1 MSAGVESDAVPFCQ
15 CYDGGLLHHGLRQRI
30 ATLQRLLLFRKCSDS
45 LMYRIA
51 KKLRR
56 RCLAIGE
63 VLTRAGY
70 SCSSV
75 YLLEEGHV
83 QLWGEEEEES
93 SGLDGPGGIVGDPRV
108 LLDPQDKL
116 WQHNCIARSFCYLL
130 ELRCSDVA
138 DTALKIQSNASKRR
152 VSEILAVEM
161 QRDFSKEVAIFKA
174 EKSLATEAPDSY
186 TTSGLKRVASRALR
200 LVQFV
205 KATTNMEPSQAANAR
220 GGPPLPSMNA
230 LRQMRESATKKQKA
244 KDGSGTEEGKQEEDK
259 KSREAVVFNSE
270 AQKQEIAA
278 SLQALDF
285 FSTLDTFS
293 FERLASLFRKKFWR
307 RNEQLLVEGTPAK
320 ELHVVA
326 QGDVSIILGG
336 KVLNKVGPKS
346 ILGERSVLNSG
357 SGDAAPCGATVT
369 AASAV
374 VVTISASRIHLLDL
388 FTKDPALLDHFQSR
402 FDIERD
408 RRGVTSFR
416 NVKLF
421 READPSFT
429 QALEVEVKERIFYPS
444 EYLLTQ
450 GQECREAVLLCKGSV
465 NIVANGVQ
473 VGLIEVKE
481 MPDALLFGEF
491 TLLGLWPFPRASI
504 VAKTNCLVQI
514 IDASALS
521 RCLDKYP
528 EESFIFRELIEAR
541 LNKIYEQEEVARQ
554 IAEKEAAEAAGGH
567 EARVLRSPSRHKK
580 RTIPRGIAEVKGFN
594 FSSKCIKELESYLHK
609 RLFIPQQII
618 THQGTDLQD
627 VYILQQGSCEAL
639 IFGVVFETFTG
650 SCVIGGLPSVLTKKV
665 FTTVVAKSTCFVVKI
680 SQRHFTAVFEKHQ
693 DDRKK
698 LFAAAQ
704 RAFSKMCDEFQQ
716 NTWIAKSL
724 EKQLAVMP
732 CLHGSSSG
740 FIVSL
745 AKAVEPRLLI
755 AGQEIFLSSNKEE
768 GADLYFVFE
777 GHFHCLQKG
786 AVVGT
791 ISPGMLFGILE
802 VFGISD
808 LSEDMRIRSDE
819 ICKVGVL
826 TRAKLCDLLRDF
838 PEERGKFEELVHNL
852 MEDSVNHH
860 LVALPFF
867 SRLNNQQILTICHLL
882 DRRFLLPDVTV
893 VREGDGGDFMVVLN
907 CGKAEIIFKS
917 MTIGTLSPGKAF
929 GAPQMMNIHSRYH
942 ATLKTKSTCHILLIY
957 WHMMSGL
964 IISAADLAW
973 VEAMKQQAKK
983 IHEKEVNNFSA
994 KLQRLSKT
1002 NRSTQILVENM
1013 DFASSPWTLKEI
1025 FQEWHVMACEG
1036 RVHRSSMMSRPLG
1049 SHSKTKTRNLGIVGK
1064 DDSFKVT
1071 TGTWTEA
1078 AVPKM
1083 VLKPLRFRRDMNWMD
1098 LKGGRQSRSAS
1109 KAQHR
1114 LGNPRRCRLDI
1125 WKGLE
1130 DPEWLQEVR
1139 GDLREV
1145 AKQRFGGQSSFN
1157 EVDHW
1162 RE

>member
-1 MSAGVESDAVPFCQ
+1 MEAEASEVSESHSDGSLLDAG
-15 CYDGGLLHHGLRQRI
+15 LTKKI
-30 ATLQRLLLFRKCSDS
+30 ATLQHIPLFRKCSDT

-51 KKLRR
+51 QKLRR
-56 RCLAIGE
+56 SFLEIGE
-63 VLTRAGY
+63 VLLQEGKACDRI
-70 SCSSV
+70 
-75 YLLEEGHV
+75 YLLEAGHV
-83 QLWGEEEEES
+83 QVWSDDGDS
-93 SGLDGPGGIVGDPRV
+93 AALDGPGGVIGDPRV
-108 LLDPQDKL
+108 LLDPQDQI
-116 WQHNCIARSFCYLL
+116 WQHNCIARSFC
-130 ELRCSDVA
+130 ELWEMKCLDMAEAAKS
-138 DTALKIQSNASKRR
+138 IQPTGRR
-152 VSEILAVEM
+152 VSEILAVDM
-161 QRDFSKEVAIFKA
+161 QRDFSKEAAAFSKQKCIA
-174 EKSLATEAPDSY
+174 PEEPDSY
-186 TTSGLKRVASRALR
+186 TTSGLKRVAKKALR
-200 LVQFV
+200 IVQFV
-205 KATTNMEPSQAANAR
+205 KAVNATTPASASHTGAATE
-220 GGPPLPSMNA
+220 PPLPTMTTV
-230 LRQMRESATKKQKA
+230 RQMRDSKKKKKEKGA
-244 KDGSGTEEGKQEEDK
+244 SETEGRKEEGK

-293 FERLASLFRKKFWR
+293 FERLASLFSKKFWR

-357 SGDAAPCGATVT
+357 TGEAAPCGATVT

-374 VVTISASRIHLLDL
+374 VVTISASRITLLDL
-388 FTKDPALLDHFQSR
+388 FTKDPALLEHFQSR

-429 QALEVEVKERIFYPS
+429 QALEVEVKERIFYPN

-450 GQECREAVLLCKGSV
+450 GQECQSAVLLCKGTV
-465 NIVANGVQ
+465 NIMANGVQ
-473 VGLIEVKE
+473 VGSMEVQE

-504 VAKTNCLVQI
+504 VAQTDCLVQI
-514 IDASALS
+514 IDSSALS

-554 IAEKEAAEAAGGH
+554 IAEKEAAAKGE
-567 EARVLRSPSRHKK
+567 ESTVSRSLTHQK

-594 FSSKCIKELESYLHK
+594 FSSKCIRELESYLHK
-609 RLFIPQQII
+609 RLFIPEQVI
-618 THQGTDLQD
+618 TRQGTDLQD

-680 SQRHFTAVFEKHQ
+680 SQRHFSAVFEKHQ

-698 LFAAAQ
+698 LYASAQ
-704 RAFSKMCDEFQQ
+704 RAFSKMCDDFQQ
-716 NTWIAKSL
+716 NSWIAKSL
-724 EKQLAVMP
+724 QKQLVAMP
-732 CLHGSSSG
+732 FLHGAADE
-740 FIVSL
+740 FISSL
-745 AKAVEPRLLI
+745 AVAIEPRLFI
-755 AGQEIFLSSNKEE
+755 AGQEIFISNKED

-808 LSEDMRIRSDE
+808 LSQDMRIRSDE

-826 TRAKLCDLLRDF
+826 TRGKLCNLLHDF
-838 PEERGKFEELVHNL
+838 PGERGKFEELVHNL

-860 LVALPFF
+860 LVSLPLF
-867 SRLNNQQILTICHLL
+867 SGLNNQQILTVCHLL

-907 CGKAEIIFKS
+907 CGKAEIIFKT
-917 MTIGTLSPGKAF
+917 MAIGILSPGRAF
-929 GAPQMMNIHSRYH
+929 GVAQMMNTHPRYH

-964 IISAADLAW
+964 IVSAQDLTW

-983 IHEKEVNNFSA
+983 IYEKEVNQFSV
-994 KLQRLSKT
+994 KLQRLGQT
-1002 NRSTQILVENM
+1002 NRSTQILVDNM

-1025 FQEWHVMACEG
+1025 FQEWHMVAYEG
-1036 RVHRSSMMSRPLG
+1036 RAYRTSASLRERIESKRRISLLRPQ
-1049 SHSKTKTRNLGIVGK
+1049 TKQESNK
-1064 DDSFKVT
+1064 
-1071 TGTWTEA
+1071 A
-1078 AVPKM
+1078 AGPSGPDAPTL
-1083 VLKPLRFRRDMNWMD
+1083 VLKPLRFRRGMNWID
-1098 LKGGRQSRSAS
+1098 LVGRNGRHGRGAS

-1114 LGNPRRCRLDI
+1114 LGDPQRCRLDL
-1125 WKGLE
+1125 WRGLG
-1130 DPEWLQEVR
+1130 DPEWLQDVR
-1139 GDLREV
+1139 RDVREV
-1145 AKQRFGGQSSFN
+1145 AKERGGPAPSSIK
-1157 EVDHW
+1157 ESDHQW
-1162 RE
+1162 Q

>member
-1 MSAGVESDAVPFCQ
+1 MSTGVESDAVLRCER
-15 CYDGGLLHHGLRQRI
+15 YDGSLLHHGLRQRI
-30 ATLQRLLLFRKCSDS
+30 ATLQQLPLFRKCSDS

-56 RCLAIGE
+56 RYLAVGE

-70 SCSSV
+70 SCSSI

-93 SGLDGPGGIVGDPRV
+93 AGLDGPGGIVGDPRV

-116 WQHNCIARSFCYLL
+116 WQHNCIARSFCHIL
-130 ELRCSDVA
+130 ELLCSDVA
-138 DTALKIQSNASKRR
+138 ETALKIQSNASKRR

-174 EKSLATEAPDSY
+174 ANSLATEAPDSY
-186 TTSGLKRVASRALR
+186 TTSGLKRVAKRALR

-205 KATTNMEPSQAANAR
+205 KATPAASSPQAANAH
-220 GGPPLPSMNA
+220 GGAGQLPTMNA
-230 LRQMRESATKKQKA
+230 LRQMRESAKKKQKA
-244 KDGSGTEEGKQEEDK
+244 KDGSGTEEGKPEDDN

-278 SLQALDF
+278 SLQSLDF

-357 SGDAAPCGATVT
+357 SGEAAPCGATVT

-374 VVTISASRIHLLDL
+374 VVTISASRIQLLDL

-429 QALEVEVKERIFYPS
+429 QALEVEVKERIFSPT

-450 GQECREAVLLCKGSV
+450 GQECRQAVLLCKGTV

-554 IAEKEAAEAAGGH
+554 IAEKEAAEAAGAH
-567 EARVLRSPSRHKK
+567 EAPVLRSPSRYKK

-724 EKQLAVMP
+724 QKQLAVMP
-732 CLHGSSSG
+732 CLHGSTDG
-740 FIVSL
+740 FFVSL

-826 TRAKLCDLLRDF
+826 TRAKLCALLHDF

-860 LVALPFF
+860 LVGLPFF
-867 SRLNNQQILTICHLL
+867 SGLNNQQILTICHLL

-917 MTIGTLSPGKAF
+917 MAIGTLSPGKAF
-929 GAPQMMNIHSRYH
+929 GAAQMMNIHSRYH

-1036 RVHRSSMMSRPLG
+1036 RVYRSSMMSRHLG
-1049 SHSKTKTRNLGIVGK
+1049 SRPKTKTQHLGIVGK

-1071 TGTWTEA
+1071 NGTWTA

-1083 VLKPLRFRRDMNWMD
+1083 VLKPLRFRRDMNWID
-1098 LKGGRQSRSAS
+1098 LKGGRQSRSGS

-1130 DPEWLQEVR
+1130 EPEWLQDVR
-1139 GDLREV
+1139 GDVREV
-1145 AKQRFGGQSSFN
+1145 AKLTIGESEKS
-1157 EVDHW
+1157 ETL
-1162 RE
+1162 